1 MREIIAEYGPDA
13 LSESGTISNLVKDLL
28 PDDQQIARILIVA
41 FGVLA
46 AAAGGVI
53 LVNRHDPTVPA
64 PSAGATLTPAQ
75 SASGGPQASGP
86 PPGSYPVHRQFFDN
100 GSVVLTLTTINVR
113 QHVLTVLVTYRDTT
127 PIPEVLSC
135 SGFGVRI

>member
-1 MREIIAEYGPDA
+1 LREIIAEYGPDA

-64 PSAGATLTPAQ
+64 PSPGYLDAGAVSQRRPAGFRPAARQ
-75 SASGGPQASGP
+75 LSGTSA
-86 PPGSYPVHRQFFDN
+86 
-100 GSVVLTLTTINVR
+100 VL
-113 QHVLTVLVTYRDTT
+113 
-127 PIPEVLSC
+127 
-135 SGFGVRI
+135 